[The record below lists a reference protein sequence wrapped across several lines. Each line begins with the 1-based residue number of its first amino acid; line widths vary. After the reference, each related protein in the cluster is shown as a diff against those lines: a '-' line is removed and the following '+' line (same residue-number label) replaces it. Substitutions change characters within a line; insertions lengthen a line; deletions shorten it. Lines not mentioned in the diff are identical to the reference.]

1 MVLYN
6 IPSKF
11 VKKFELISN
20 KIFCLYKIFKNESKY
35 QKNGNVWRFA
45 RFFFS
50 MGSPLW
56 PLFANVFMADFEEKH
71 MEETRGIGLN
81 IWSRYVDNDFAT
93 VSYSYRVRKQQET
106 SISRLMCYSKY

>member
-35 QKNGNVWRFA
+35 QKNGNVWSLA
-45 RFFFS
+45 RFFLS
-50 MGSPLW
+50 MGSPLR

-71 MEETRGIGLN
+71 MEETRRIGLN
-81 IWSRYVDNDFAT
+81 IWSRYVDDYLRT
-93 VSYSYRVRKQQET
+93 
-106 SISRLMCYSKY
+106 